1 MNDLNGNGRSGI
13 PHAARELKIA
23 HARRL
28 RQLCEVEEVFESLV
42 EQRREHHGEPTEQDD
57 VDQPQPLS
65 MCHAA
70 VMLMLG
76 RGFGEI
82 DELLVRLQNV
92 VKGIEI
98 SIVLGTFGSILL

>member
-1 MNDLNGNGRSGI
+1 
-13 PHAARELKIA
+13 
-23 HARRL
+23 
-28 RQLCEVEEVFESLV
+28 
-42 EQRREHHGEPTEQDD
+42 
-57 VDQPQPLS
+57 